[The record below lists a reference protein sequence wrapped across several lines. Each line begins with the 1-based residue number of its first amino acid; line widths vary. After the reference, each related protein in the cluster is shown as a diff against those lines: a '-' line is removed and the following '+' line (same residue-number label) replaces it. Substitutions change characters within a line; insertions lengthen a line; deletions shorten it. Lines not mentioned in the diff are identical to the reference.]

1 MDKLCEIDISV
12 MIYVL
17 AYIPDGHRKHLQVV
31 FLGSCTNVPH
41 FFLYV

>member
-1 MDKLCEIDISV
+1 MEIDISV
-12 MIYVL
+12 MIYEL